1 MVLFIETIGVVGAGT
16 MGSQIAEVF
25 ALNGKN
31 VVLAD
36 VKDEFVQKGLQR
48 MRTSLD
54 GLAAFHEGKADREIQ
69 QTETNLG
76 IQLTAEQK
84 DAARQ
89 RIRPTYTKE
98 RVGQAFGRVKGTT
111 NLEDMAKC
119 ELVVEAVLED
129 KKIKSDVFQKL
140 NSVLDSRA
148 VLATNTSSLSVGDL
162 AANCGRPKRFLGLH
176 FFNPPTTLPLVEVIP
191 GNESDPETVED
202 IVNLVAGLRNHRYPM
217 MPVVVKDA
225 PGFLVNRILGA
236 MLKEAYAAFEEN
248 IASARDIDKAMKAG
262 AGLPMGPLELSDHI
276 GLDIIYHAGKVMEAA
291 EGKYPFV
298 KKPTVLEKLVKEG
311 RFGKKSGSGFFT
323 H

>member
-1 MVLFIETIGVVGAGT
+1 MVLFIDTVGVVGAGT

-48 MRTSLD
+48 VRASLD
-54 GLAAFHEGKADREIQ
+54 GLAAFHEGKAEREIQ
-69 QTETNLG
+69 QAEATLG
-76 IQLTAEQK
+76 IQLTPEQK
-84 DAARQ
+84 DAARK
-89 RIRPTYTKE
+89 RIRPTYTKD
-98 RVGQAFGRVKGTT
+98 RVAQAFQRIQGTT
-111 NLEDMAKC
+111 RLEDMAKC
-119 ELVVEAVLED
+119 ELVIEAVLEE
-129 KKIKSDVFQKL
+129 KKVKTGVFQRL
-140 NSVLDSRA
+140 NKILDSRA
-148 VLATNTSSLSVGDL
+148 VIATNTSSLSVTEL
-162 AANCGRPKRFLGLH
+162 AEASGRPNRFVGLH

-191 GNESDPETVED
+191 GKDSDPESVED
-202 IVNLVAGLRNHRYPM
+202 LVNLVAGLRNHRYPM

-236 MLKEAYAAFEEN
+236 MLKEAYAALEEN

-276 GLDIIYHAGKVMEAA
+276 GLDVIYHAAKVLEAA

-298 KKPTVLEKLVKEG
+298 RNPAVLERLVKEG
-311 RFGKKSGSGFFT
+311 RLGKKTGSGFFT

>member
-1 MVLFIETIGVVGAGT
+1 MVLFIDTVGVVGAGT
-16 MGSQIAEVF
+16 MGSQIAELF

-31 VVLAD
+31 VVLSD

-48 MRTSLD
+48 MRASLD

-69 QTETNLG
+69 QAETALG
-76 IQLTAEQK
+76 IQLTPDQK
-84 DAARQ
+84 ETARK

-98 RVGQAFGRVKGTT
+98 RVAQALGRVQGTT
-111 NLEDMAKC
+111 RLEDMARC

-129 KKIKSDVFQKL
+129 KDVKAGVFSRLHK
-140 NSVLDSRA
+140 VLDSRA
-148 VLATNTSSLSVGDL
+148 ILATNTSSLSVTEL
-162 AANCGRPKRFLGLH
+162 AATSGRPKRFLGLH

-191 GNESDPETVED
+191 GKESDPEAVED

-236 MLKEAYAAFEEN
+236 MLKESYAALEEN

-276 GLDIIYHAGKVMEAA
+276 GLDVIYHAGKVMEAA
-291 EGKYPFV
+291 EATYPFI
-298 KKPTVLEKLVKEG
+298 KKPTVLERLVKDG